1 MALRKC
7 FFTLVAAV
15 TLGLTACDD
24 YDDGALW
31 DAVNDHES
39 RIEAI
44 EQWQEQVNGNIAA
57 LQQLLSTTDYITK
70 VTPVTKDGRQ
80 VGYTIEFLHQSPITI
95 YNGEKGEKGD
105 AGQPGADGQDGADG
119 TDGKDGQTPEIGLM
133 KDADGN
139 WYWTLNGE
147 LMLDQDG
154 NPIRANGHDGDD
166 GSDGQPGQP
175 GSDGQPG
182 AAAPTPQIALGGTL
196 TSVTCYGIDGKQEDS
211 PAADAWYLSVD
222 GGKTWYRISGEK
234 GEQGDTGG
242 QGQPGDKGE
251 QGDAWLACEPELSA
265 DGLYYIFTLSDDDNT
280 NLTDNPTFNVA
291 VYQAFSLGTGTLA
304 FAPGTVE
311 VPVTLPD
318 GTTADDYQAMVAQIT
333 PEGADGTY
341 TDISTR
347 AGGSA
352 GGWSVEADLQGG
364 KVTVTAHER
373 DQSALL
379 RVTLV
384 RNDGSE
390 ITASRVLTVLGYEIV
405 DGTYVVYTAGGL
417 YAWAEAARLNKFTA
431 CVLGDDITLPDAP
444 EGGSNWTPLSQF
456 SGVFD
461 GAGHTIYNM
470 TIDDGSSYNVGFF
483 GSLDVYATVNNL
495 NFANATVNVR
505 SQYANTGVIVGV
517 VSNAGIV
524 GCSLSGCA
532 VNAPNNA
539 GGIAGYATENVDIMG
554 CSVDGCTVTTSGN
567 AGGIVGYS
575 VVSNPDY
582 GNTHITACRVSGGM
596 VTGGINVGGIVGYN
610 IQFSYVTACYTT
622 AGVKGGSTVGAF
634 IGYNIESDITA
645 GYWLTDTQAN
655 GVGSDFGGSCDVTKV
670 EGGVTWKTATD
681 AMNAAIPT
689 DGSCP
694 YRFVQSGG
702 ENNPPVLES
711 TGE

>member
-1 MALRKC
+1 MTLKKSLYA
-7 FFTLVAAV
+7 LVAVA

-31 DAVNDHES
+31 DAVNDHEN
-39 RIEAI
+39 RIEAL

-70 VTPVTKDGRQ
+70 VTPVTEDGRQ
-80 VGYTIEFLHQSPITI
+80 VGYTIEFLNQSPITI
-95 YNGEKGEKGD
+95 YNGEKGD
-105 AGQPGADGQDGADG
+105 TGQAGADGD
-119 TDGKDGQTPEIGLM
+119 DGQTPEIGLM

-139 WYWTLNGE
+139 WYWTLDGE

-196 TSVTCYGIDGKQEDS
+196 TDVTCYGIDGKQEDS

-242 QGQPGDKGE
+242 QGQQGDKGE
-251 QGDAWLACEPELSA
+251 QGDAWFACEPKLSA

-280 NLTDNPTFNVA
+280 NLSDNPTFNVA
-291 VYQAFSLGTGTLA
+291 VYQAFSLGTGTLT
-304 FAPGTVE
+304 FGPGTVE

-333 PEGADGTY
+333 PEGADGTF

-347 AGGSA
+347 AGESV

-364 KVTVTAHER
+364 KVTVTAQER
-373 DQSALL
+373 GQSALL

-390 ITASRVLTVLGYEIV
+390 ITASRVLSTLDYEIV
-405 DGTYVVYTAGGL
+405 DGVYVVYLAEGL
-417 YAWAEAARLNKFTA
+417 YAWNNAAQQDETTGCILA
-431 CVLGDDITLPDAP
+431 ADITLPDAP
-444 EGGSNWTPLSQF
+444 EGGSNWTPIYRY
-456 SGVFD
+456 SGTFD
-461 GAGHTIYNM
+461 GAGHTVSNM
-470 TIDDGSSYNVGFF
+470 TVNDGSNNDVGFF
-483 GSLDVYATVNNL
+483 QILHDNATVKNL
-495 NFANATVNVR
+495 HFANATVNAKH
-505 SQYANTGVIVGV
+505 QYAYAGVIAGTVGD
-517 VSNAGIV
+517 
-524 GCSLSGCA
+524 
-532 VNAPNNA
+532 
-539 GGIAGYATENVDIMG
+539 TDITG
-554 CSVDGCTVTTSGN
+554 CSVTNSTVNAGNN
-567 AGGIVGYS
+567 AGGIVGYARSNADITGCS
-575 VVSNPDY
+575 VTNSTVTSGYDTGGIVGFSVAADSGD
-582 GNTHITACRVSGGM
+582 GNIHITACRVSGGT
-596 VTGGINVGGIVGYN
+596 VTGGGNVGGIVGYN
-610 IQFSYVTACYTT
+610 IYYSYITACYTT
-622 AGVKGGSTVGAF
+622 AGVSGGSNAGAF
-634 IGYNIESDITA
+634 VGFNNSATITA
-645 GYWLTDTQAN
+645 GYWLTDTQAD
-655 GVGSDFGGSCDVTKV
+655 GVGLNTGGSDVTKV
-670 EGGVTWKTATD
+670 EGGVTWKTATE

-694 YRFVQSGG
+694 YRFVQSDG

>member
-1 MALRKC
+1 MELKKSLYA
-7 FFTLVAAV
+7 LVAVA

-31 DAVNDHES
+31 DAVNDHEN
-39 RIEAI
+39 RIEAL

-70 VTPVTKDGRQ
+70 VTPVTEDGRQ
-80 VGYTIEFLHQSPITI
+80 VGYTIEFLNQSPITI
-95 YNGEKGEKGD
+95 YNGEKGD
-105 AGQPGADGQDGADG
+105 TGQAGADGY
-119 TDGKDGQTPEIGLM
+119 DGQTPEIGLM
-133 KDADGN
+133 KDADGD

-196 TSVTCYGIDGKQEDS
+196 TGGTCYGIDGKQEDS

-242 QGQPGDKGE
+242 QGQQGDKGE
-251 QGDAWLACEPELSA
+251 QGDAWFACEPELSA

-280 NLTDNPTFNVA
+280 NLTDNPTFSVA
-291 VYQAFSLGTGTLA
+291 VYQAFSLGTGTLT
-304 FAPGTVE
+304 FSPGTVE

-347 AGGSA
+347 AGEGA

-364 KVTVTAHER
+364 KVTVTAQER
-373 DQSALL
+373 GQSALL

-390 ITASRVLTVLGYEIV
+390 ITASRVLSTLDYEIV
-405 DGTYVVYTAGGL
+405 DGVYVVYLAEGL
-417 YAWAEAARLNKFTA
+417 YAWNKAVEQDEATGCILKA
-431 CVLGDDITLPDAP
+431 DITLPDAP
-444 EGGSNWTPLSQF
+444 EGGSNWMPIYMYAGT
-456 SGVFD
+456 FD
-461 GAGHTIYNM
+461 GAGHTVSNM
-470 TIDDGSSYNVGFF
+470 TINDGSGNSGGLFQKLYNN
-483 GSLDVYATVNNL
+483 ATVKNL
-495 NFANATVNVR
+495 HFVNATVNTGN
-505 SQYANTGVIVGV
+505 QYVDAGVIAGSIGDADITGCSVTNSTV
-517 VSNAGIV
+517 NAG
-524 GCSLSGCA
+524 
-532 VNAPNNA
+532 NNA
-539 GGIAGYATENVDIMG
+539 GGIAGYASGNADITG
-554 CSVDGCTVTTSGN
+554 CSVTNSTVNGGDI

-575 VVSNPDY
+575 VDPDSGD
-582 GNTHITACRVSGGM
+582 GNTRIMACCVSGGT
-596 VTGGINVGGIVGYN
+596 VTGGYNAGGIVGFN
-610 IQFSYVTACYTT
+610 AFNSYITACTTT
-622 AGVKGGSTVGAF
+622 AGVSGGSGTGAF
-634 IGYNIESDITA
+634 VGFNAEATITA

-655 GVGSDFGGSCDVTKV
+655 GVGLNTGVSNVTKV
-670 EGGVTWKTATD
+670 EGGVTWKTATE
-681 AMNAAIPT
+681 AMNVAIPT

-694 YRFVQSGG
+694 YRFVQSDG

>member
-1 MALRKC
+1 MTLKKSLYA
-7 FFTLVAAV
+7 LVAVA

-31 DAVNDHES
+31 DAVNDHEN
-39 RIEAI
+39 RIEAL

-70 VTPVTKDGRQ
+70 VTPVTEDGRQ
-80 VGYTIEFLHQSPITI
+80 VGYTIEFLNQPPITI
-95 YNGEKGEKGD
+95 YNGEKGD
-105 AGQPGADGQDGADG
+105 TGQPGADGN
-119 TDGKDGQTPEIGLM
+119 DGQTPEIGLV

-139 WYWTLNGE
+139 WYWTLDGE

-196 TSVTCYGIDGKQEDS
+196 TGVTCYGIDGKQEAS

-242 QGQPGDKGE
+242 QGQQGDKGE
-251 QGDAWLACEPELSA
+251 QGDAWFACEPELSA

-311 VPVTLPD
+311 VPVTLPA

-347 AGGSA
+347 AGGSV

-364 KVTVTAHER
+364 KVTVTAQNAG
-373 DQSALL
+373 QSALL

-390 ITASRVLTVLGYEIV
+390 ITASRILTVPDYEIV
-405 DGTYVVYTAGGL
+405 DGVYVVYSADGL
-417 YAWAEAARLNKFTA
+417 YAWLDAARSNQYLNCTLKN
-431 CVLGDDITLPDAP
+431 DITLPDAP
-444 EGGSNWTPLSQF
+444 EGGSNWTPVNF
-456 SGVFD
+456 YSGTFD
-461 GAGHTIYNM
+461 GAGHTVSNIV
-470 TIDDGSSYNVGFF
+470 TGWGSSIGFIQILR
-483 GSLDVYATVNNL
+483 GTVKNL
-495 NFANATVNVR
+495 HLANAKINGDT
-505 SQYANTGVIVGV
+505 T
-517 VSNAGIV
+517 
-524 GCSLSGCA
+524 
-532 VNAPNNA
+532 
-539 GGIAGYATENVDIMG
+539 GGIAGQNQG
-554 CSVDGCTVTTSGN
+554 GN
-567 AGGIVGYS
+567 
-575 VVSNPDY
+575 
-582 GNTHITACRVSGGM
+582 ITACSVSGS
-596 VTGGINVGGIVGYN
+596 TINGEYQVGGIVGFNNSGN
-610 IQFSYVTACYTT
+610 ITACSVSGGTITGNDVTGGIAGFNSRGNITACYTT
-622 AGVKGGSTVGAF
+622 ADVKGNDRIGAF
-634 IGYNIESDITA
+634 VGFNNSATITA

-655 GVGSDFGGSCDVTKV
+655 GVGFNTGGSNVTKV
-670 EGGVTWKTATD
+670 EGGVTWKTATE

>member
-1 MALRKC
+1 MELKKSLYA
-7 FFTLVAAV
+7 LVAVA

-31 DAVNDHES
+31 DAVNDHEN
-39 RIEAI
+39 RIEAL

-70 VTPVTKDGRQ
+70 VTPVTEDGRQ
-80 VGYTIEFLHQSPITI
+80 VGYTIEFLNQSPITI
-95 YNGEKGEKGD
+95 YNGEKGD
-105 AGQPGADGQDGADG
+105 TGQAGADGN
-119 TDGKDGQTPEIGLM
+119 DGQTPEIGLM
-133 KDADGN
+133 KDADGD
-139 WYWTLNGE
+139 WYWTLDGE
-147 LMLDQDG
+147 LMLDQEG

-196 TSVTCYGIDGKQEDS
+196 TGVTCYGIDGKQEDI

-242 QGQPGDKGE
+242 QGQQGDKGE
-251 QGDAWLACEPELSA
+251 QGDAWFACEPKLSA

-291 VYQAFSLGTGTLA
+291 VYQAFSLGTGTLT
-304 FAPGTVE
+304 FGPGTVE

-347 AGGSA
+347 AGGSV

-364 KVTVTAHER
+364 KVTVTAQNAG
-373 DQSALL
+373 QSALL

-390 ITASRVLTVLGYEIV
+390 ITASRVLSTLDYEIV
-405 DGTYVVYTAGGL
+405 DGVYVVYTADGL
-417 YAWAEAARLNKFTA
+417 YAWAKAVQQNYSTGCILKA
-431 CVLGDDITLPDAP
+431 DITLPDAP
-444 EGGSNWTPLSQF
+444 EDGSNWMPVYIY
-456 SGVFD
+456 SGTFD
-461 GAGHTIYNM
+461 GAGHTVSNM
-470 TIDDGSSYNVGFF
+470 TINDGSTSKGGFF
-483 GSLDVYATVNNL
+483 QRLYNNATVKNL
-495 NFANATVNVR
+495 HFVNATVNTKY
-505 SQYANTGVIVGV
+505 QYADAGVIAGSINDADITGCSVANSTV
-517 VSNAGIV
+517 NAGSNV
-524 GCSLSGCA
+524 
-532 VNAPNNA
+532 
-539 GGIAGYATENVDIMG
+539 GGIAGYASGNTDITG
-554 CSVDGCTVTTSGN
+554 CSVTNSTVTGGN
-567 AGGIVGYS
+567 DAGGIVGYFIYMDS
-575 VVSNPDY
+575 TDDDNR
-582 GNTHITACRVSGGM
+582 ITACRVSGGT
-596 VTGGINVGGIVGYN
+596 VTGGHNAGGIVGFNVYY
-610 IQFSYVTACYTT
+610 SYITSCYTT
-622 AGVKGGSTVGAF
+622 AGVSGSSDVGAF
-634 IGYNIESDITA
+634 VGSNVDATITA

-655 GVGSDFGGSCDVTKV
+655 GVGRDDGSSDVTKV

-689 DGSCP
+689 DGTCP